1 MKTELFWVG
10 QAEECHDVPTARPAA
25 LIEAVVP
32 RRTAAIAELPSPP
45 RAVLTTR
52 PRGVREALGDIRA
65 MRGNGCSSSSNT
77 NATAPG
83 EATGPQPSTPMR
95 PPLNAPSHSSA
106 SKSPPGT
113 PPHQTPGHLRSA
125 PCPGPAP
132 GPAPLLPEPLRHS
145 GPLPPTQPGP
155 RPRSSRPGAG
165 PAPRKPSTDHPTSR
179 RGPTRPESN
188 AEDAVPS
195 RARPGATPPA
205 PHSPP
210 PWPGASGGG
219 GWGGG
224 QWGGRGE
231 RGTRMWRRP
240 LIGCG
245 ATRAGGAAEARRGG
259 RTARGGVRGQRSG
272 GGAARSAG
280 WARSRYTV
288 ALIQSGGPVSGAR
301 GELRTLAGRSGQ
313 NLSLNHGAV
322 IKAAERGRV

>member
-95 PPLNAPSHSSA
+95 PPLNAPSHGSA

-145 GPLPPTQPGP
+145 GPLPPTQ
-155 RPRSSRPGAG
+155 RAAG
-165 PAPRKPSTDHPTSR
+165 QAGEAGLAQAAQQPVAAH
-179 RGPTRPESN
+179 GI
-188 AEDAVPS
+188 AGLQAAV
-195 RARPGATPPA
+195 
-205 PHSPP
+205 
-210 PWPGASGGG
+210 
-219 GWGGG
+219 
-224 QWGGRGE
+224 Q
-231 RGTRMWRRP
+231 
-240 LIGCG
+240 LL
-245 ATRAGGAAEARRGG
+245 EALLN
-259 RTARGGVRGQRSG
+259 
-272 GGAARSAG
+272 AARHPAQC
-280 WARSRYTV
+280 AQR
-288 ALIQSGGPVSGAR
+288 
-301 GELRTLAGRSGQ
+301 AGRSRP
-313 NLSLNHGAV
+313 SD
-322 IKAAERGRV
+322 